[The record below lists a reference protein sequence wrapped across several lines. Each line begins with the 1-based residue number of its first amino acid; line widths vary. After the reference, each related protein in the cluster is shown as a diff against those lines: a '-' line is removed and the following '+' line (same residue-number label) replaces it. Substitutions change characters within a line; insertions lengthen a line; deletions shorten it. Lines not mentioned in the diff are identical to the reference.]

1 MPGKRISELTALS
14 GAGSANND
22 DVVIFDADA
31 SETKRISRSQLAEG
45 MQTDVQV
52 FSNKTLSLGSNTVTG
67 TTAQFNTAL
76 SDNDFATQA
85 GSEALTNKTIALGSN
100 TVTGTT
106 AQFNTA
112 LNDNDFATLA
122 GSEVLTNKTIALA
135 NNTVNYTQGGVGAA
149 TRTVQARLRDSI
161 SVKDFGAVGDGVA
174 DDTVAVQAA
183 LTAVVAS
190 GDRLFFPP
198 GTYLCGKLTVTG
210 GFDAFGPATIKLK
223 NATNDNL
230 IANTGA
236 AVDIKLVDLVFDG
249 NQANQTAYA
258 SVLNFASVN
267 SLRMLDCEV
276 RNISGVGVDCN
287 PMVGYT
293 AIERCRF
300 DGNKEHSGV
309 LNDNAIF
316 VSIRGDGTDK
326 EQVVSV
332 TNCVFNGTIPSIAGR
347 GAGGLI
353 VTNLSS
359 APDNESGP
367 KCTITGNSFFNCGQD
382 AATNRVAAIALY
394 RVAPFSFISE
404 NRIFDCD
411 EKGIDIQGCEAPII
425 TSNFID
431 NTTSSGIDVTTRDLT
446 YETERTII
454 ANNVLRNIGAA
465 AIRCQGFQPSVAT
478 PTAKDVVISGNVID
492 TALQGLIVSDWLG
505 SRNIVGNTFRNLT
518 STGTSD
524 DAPITIIGSRDAGD
538 QNVLSSVV
546 FANNQIDTMASL
558 IRIAEL
564 VEPVIVSGNTIQNVT
579 NQFAIYCF
587 TVDRAVTIT
596 NNSFYNCTG
605 FINVQICAHASITG
619 NVFEDSATVIRGVII
634 QDMAAT
640 SLTVCNDNVFK
651 NCANDIVA
659 YDTALGRNMLSNN
672 ISDATGTIRI
682 VGGSVVT
689 QSDNLFT

>member
-1 MPGKRISELTALS
+1 MSLQIASPFQQFFDRDGSPLDNGFVYVGTVNLNPETNPLTVYFDDALTIPAAQPLRTSNGYIVRNGSPARLYTSQDDFSLTVREKS
-14 GAGSANND
+14 GAL
-22 DVVIFDADA
+22 VFTVADA
-31 SETKRISRSQLAEG
+31 TSLSNLA
-45 MQTDVQV
+45 VQ
-52 FSNKTLSLGSNTVTG
+52 F
-67 TTAQFNTAL
+67 AQFV
-76 SDNDFATQA
+76 SDLAA
-85 GSEALTNKTIALGSN
+85 GTGSSLVGYN
-100 TVTGTT
+100 
-106 AQFNTA
+106 
-112 LNDNDFATLA
+112 
-122 GSEVLTNKTIALA
+122 
-135 NNTVNYTQGGVGAA
+135 QGGAGAVD
-149 TRTVQARLRDSI
+149 RTVQSRLRDFV
-161 SVKDFGAVGDGVA
+161 SVKDFGAVGDGVT

-198 GTYLCGKLTVTG
+198 GTYLSGTLTVTG

-230 IANTGA
+230 IVNTGS

-249 NQANQTAYA
+249 NQANQTAYEA
-258 SVLNFASVN
+258 VLNFASVN
-267 SLRMLDCEV
+267 SLRMVDCEV
-276 RNISGVGVDCN
+276 KNISGVGVDCN
-287 PMVGYT
+287 PMLGYT
-293 AIERCRF
+293 AMERCRF

-382 AATNRVAAIALY
+382 AAANRVAAIALY
-394 RVAPFSFISE
+394 RVAPFSFVSE

-411 EKGIDIQGCEAPII
+411 EKAIDIQGCEAPII

-431 NTTSSGIDVTTRDLT
+431 NTTSNGIDVTTRDLT
-446 YETERTII
+446 YETERTVI
-454 ANNVLRNIGAA
+454 ANNVLRNIGGA

-478 PTAKDVVISGNVID
+478 ATAKDVVVSGNIVD
-492 TALQGLIVSDWLG
+492 TAVQGLLISDWLG

-546 FANNQIDTMASL
+546 FANNQIDTMASI

-564 VEPVIVSGNTIQNVT
+564 VEPVVISGNTIQNVT

-587 TVDRAVTIT
+587 TVDRTVTIT
-596 NNSFYNCTG
+596 GNSFYDCRG
-605 FINVQICAHASITG
+605 FINIQSCAHASITG
-619 NVFEDSATVIRGVII
+619 NTFEDSAAAIRGVTI
-634 QDMAAT
+634 QDMPAT
-640 SLTVCNDNVFK
+640 SLTVCNDNIFK
-651 NCANDIVA
+651 NCANQIVN
-659 YDTALGRNMLSNN
+659 YDDALGRNMLSNN
-672 ISDATGTIRI
+672 ISDAGGTVRI
-682 VGGSVVT
+682 VVGTTVT
-689 QSDNLFT
+689 QSDNLFV